1 MATRTGELDR
11 AALPGWG
18 IRRGP
23 TTQGGR
29 LALCALYAAQY
40 TPRMADGARVRVL
53 GIDPASAG
61 ATGYAI
67 VETDGRAC
75 RAVHYGAAR
84 PPRAASTAGRLEA
97 IHRLVAGLLEE
108 YSPGAVAVEAPF
120 AALNVRSA
128 LLLAEVRGVV
138 LLAAAQ
144 GRVPVESYSPREI
157 KASVAGHGQ
166 ASKEQVQ
173 VMVRSQ
179 LQLEELPE
187 PFDAADALAVALCHI
202 HSRGAQMRM
211 AAAMGSHA
219 ARRPN
224 APGNGRRNG
233 RNGNGRTR
241 RH

>member
-1 MATRTGELDR
+1 MAAEAG
-11 AALPGWG
+11 
-18 IRRGP
+18 
-23 TTQGGR
+23 
-29 LALCALYAAQY
+29 
-40 TPRMADGARVRVL
+40 VRVL

-67 VETDGRAC
+67 IETDGRAC
-75 RAVHYGAAR
+75 RVLHYGAAR
-84 PPRAASTAGRLEA
+84 PPRAASPEGRLEA
-97 IHRLVAGLLEE
+97 IYRLVAGLLKE

-120 AALNVRSA
+120 AALNVKSA

-157 KASVAGHGQ
+157 KASVAGYGQ

-179 LQLEELPE
+179 LQLKEIPE

-202 HSRGAQMRM
+202 HSRRAHTRM
-211 AAAMGSHA
+211 EAAMGSA
-219 ARRPN
+219 AVRRPN
-224 APGNGRRNG
+224 APGNGRWQG
-233 RNGNGRTR
+233 RNGNGRTPKR
-241 RH
+241 